1 MKQTLL
7 ESTDNRQTSDIILI
21 LNNINKKTVIEID
34 AIWR

>member
-7 ESTDNRQTSDIILI
+7 KPTHKRQISDINLI
-21 LNNINKKTVIEID
+21 LNNINKTTILKID